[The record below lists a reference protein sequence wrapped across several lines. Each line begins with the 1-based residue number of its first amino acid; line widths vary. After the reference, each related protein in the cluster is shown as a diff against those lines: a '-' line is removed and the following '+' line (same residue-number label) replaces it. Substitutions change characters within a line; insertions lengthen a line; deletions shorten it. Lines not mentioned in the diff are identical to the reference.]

1 MRRQSESRF
10 LRMTGNFMSEVW
22 LCNVCSLVNMFTGM
36 KLRIMRWVVFVAH
49 FVMKNVSKFNK
60 GIPLHAI
67 EAYGRGDMCVYSFF
81 I

>member
-1 MRRQSESRF
+1 MGGIS
-10 LRMTGNFMSEVW
+10 TY
-22 LCNVCSLVNMFTGM
+22 
-36 KLRIMRWVVFVAH
+36 

-60 GIPLHAI
+60 CIPLHAA